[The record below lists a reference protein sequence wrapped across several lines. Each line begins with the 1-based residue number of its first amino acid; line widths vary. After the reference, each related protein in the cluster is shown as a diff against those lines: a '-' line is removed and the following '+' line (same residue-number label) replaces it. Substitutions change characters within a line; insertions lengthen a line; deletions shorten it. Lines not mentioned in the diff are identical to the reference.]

1 MDGAVSFSMEFD
13 LTPEQAAA
21 FLALADR
28 RTYACEGCECG
39 RELLVARVAT
49 GFDVT
54 LIDPEFEA
62 YIHMTPTELAEWIEY
77 GEGEFWVSGDGNEG
91 SIDLTDAQ
99 LADLRK
105 WALGE
110 VAA

>member
-1 MDGAVSFSMEFD
+1 MGFTLEFD

-21 FLALADR
+21 FLALVDR
-28 RTYACEGCECG
+28 RTYKCKEGRCNCG
-39 RELLVARVAT
+39 RKLFIERQPDGFHFTLV
-49 GFDVT
+49 
-54 LIDPEFEA
+54 DPEFEA
-62 YIHMTPTELAEWIEY
+62 YQQMTSAELAEWID
-77 GEGEFWVSGDGNEG
+77 GEGEDFIGDGGNEG
-91 SIDLTDAQ
+91 TIDLTDAQ